1 MGKNRYY
8 SSTSA
13 YDEAIRTLRTNIQ
26 FSDIDNKFKKI
37 LVTSSIPNEGKTT
50 ISVGLASSFAEN
62 GFKVLLIDCDL
73 RSPSM
78 HKEFQTENS
87 VGLTN
92 LLLDKK
98 KISNVIKE
106 DSKQENLHVI
116 FSGPTPPNPSE
127 ILSSHKMR
135 EIIETLEKD
144 YDYII
149 IDTPPAGMFSDA
161 AVLSSTVADGVII
174 VTRSNYTKKDQL
186 KYSID
191 SIDKVGGK
199 FIGVVMTFVEKENS
213 NYGSYY

>member
-186 KYSID
+186 KSSID

>member
-1 MGKNRYY
+1 MAKNKYY

-50 ISVGLASSFAEN
+50 ISVELASSFAEN

-73 RSPSM
+73 RSPSL

-149 IDTPPAGMFSDA
+149 IDTPPAGIFSDA

-186 KYSID
+186 KSSID

-199 FIGVVMTFVEKENS
+199 FIGVVMTFVKKENS